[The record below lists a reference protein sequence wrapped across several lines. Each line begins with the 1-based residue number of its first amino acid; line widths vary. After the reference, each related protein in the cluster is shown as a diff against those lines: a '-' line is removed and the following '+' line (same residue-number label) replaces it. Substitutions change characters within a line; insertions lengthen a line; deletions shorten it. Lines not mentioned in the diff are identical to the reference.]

1 MASISAAEV
10 FPYGRGGGPTTPAWG
25 PPETAGSKGEDDASQ
40 QQASLLEVLPFDLN
54 LKSSLF
60 SQQLFRC
67 CDFAFNSWSSL
78 LRSRSSSRSSSS
90 TSSRSNRSSSS
101 SSRRRRSS
109 SRSSRSSI
117 RDVVLRGVLLQQRQR
132 DGRGPAVIDEEREFQ
147 TVDSKPMMRHKA
159 GGEGWLSRRR
169 VPVKQTTAAFNE
181 KTKEEEELKLGKKA
195 KSDQKKQQQ
204 QQQARYAR
212 IHARHRAFSEWS
224 IQPTNDWVVLA
235 EVPLQQLHKQQIQM
249 QRMHAILSL
258 KQEKLISSNSSS
270 SNAGDICVSRV
281 KVEDIEWRGTLGV
294 YSKQADK
301 IASKLPVAMQNLS
314 SNFYYYWVTTQDD
327 EVISD
332 YLLNG
337 SKPVD
342 VAATDQVL
350 ACLMAAPQSKY
361 SWHLY
366 ITKLDNKL
374 IIDKANGSIVDLLTV
389 NETSTDPP
397 MQDAENR
404 LNRPAALGFEAVK
417 INQNLR
423 QQVLVPGEIAA
434 SYPPAPFVESGDTP
448 ATIAYRYRLFTVPPR
463 TGPNASRRSINILT
477 RVFEE
482 TGSLPCL
489 EGLEAEVYAKSS
501 VPRADL
507 HEARDGDS
515 FTVDGGGYIYICA
528 LNEFE
533 PKGQKSW
540 RTLLETQ
547 RGALL
552 ATEVRNNA
560 CKLRKFVS
568 SAMIAGCDELRLGFV
583 ARKSPNDNG
592 KVHAATVRYSSSSRG
607 IQMEQHL
614 ILTVHNYQTR
624 DLGRQIGLR
633 PENAWGIVRSV
644 VDLLDDKPDGRYVLL
659 KDPTKPVM
667 RLYSRPEDEEDR
679 EEVNDGNREEN
690 RQEEN

>member
-1 MASISAAEV
+1 MAAPSAV
-10 FPYGRGGGPTTPAWG
+10 DIFPYGQGVSPAWG
-25 PPETAGSKGEDDASQ
+25 PPETQSSKADEEQQ

-67 CDFAFNSWSSL
+67 CDFTFNSK
-78 LRSRSSSRSSSS
+78 
-90 TSSRSNRSSSS
+90 
-101 SSRRRRSS
+101 
-109 SRSSRSSI
+109 
-117 RDVVLRGVLLQQRQR
+117 QR
-132 DGRGPAVIDEEREFQ
+132 DTRGGAAADEEREFH
-147 TVDSKPMMRHKA
+147 TVDSKPVMRHKA

-169 VPVKQTTAAFNE
+169 APVKQTTAAFNE

-235 EVPLQQLHKQQIQM
+235 EVPLQQLHKQQI
-249 QRMHAILSL
+249 
-258 KQEKLISSNSSS
+258 ETP
-270 SNAGDICVSRV
+270 RV
-281 KVEDIEWRGTLGV
+281 AVQDVEWRGTLGI

-314 SNFYYYWVTTQDD
+314 SNFYYYWITTQDD
-327 EVISD
+327 EVIRD
-332 YLLNG
+332 YMLNG
-337 SKPVD
+337 EKHVD

-366 ITKLDNKL
+366 ITKVDNKL

-389 NETSTDPP
+389 NETSTEPP

-423 QQVLVPGEIAA
+423 QQVLVPGQVAA
-434 SYPPAPFVESGDTP
+434 TYPPAPFVESGDTP

-463 TGPNASRRSINILT
+463 AGQNTSRRSVNILT
-477 RVFEE
+477 R
-482 TGSLPCL
+482 
-489 EGLEAEVYAKSS
+489 AEVYAKSS
-501 VPRADL
+501 FARADL
-507 HEARDGDS
+507 KEARDSDN

-528 LNEFE
+528 LNEIE

-540 RTLLETQ
+540 RSMLETQ
-547 RGALL
+547 KGALL

-560 CKLRKFVS
+560 CKLRKFVT

-583 ARKSPNDNG
+583 ARKNPNDN
-592 KVHAATVRYSSSSRG
+592 
-607 IQMEQHL
+607 EQHV

-633 PENAWGIVRSV
+633 PENAWGIVRSI

-659 KDPTKPVM
+659 KDPTKPM
-667 RLYSRPEDEEDR
+667 LRLYSRPDDEEER
-679 EEVNDGNREEN
+679 EEANELARETA
-690 RQEEN
+690 EEEAQV

>member
-67 CDFAFNSWSSL
+67 CDFAFNS
-78 LRSRSSSRSSSS
+78 
-90 TSSRSNRSSSS
+90 
-101 SSRRRRSS
+101 
-109 SRSSRSSI
+109 
-117 RDVVLRGVLLQQRQR
+117 QRQR

-169 VPVKQTTAAFNE
+169 APVKQTTAAFNE

-204 QQQARYAR
+204 QQQ
-212 IHARHRAFSEWS
+212 
-224 IQPTNDWVVLA
+224 
-235 EVPLQQLHKQQIQM
+235 
-249 QRMHAILSL
+249 
-258 KQEKLISSNSSS
+258 
-270 SNAGDICVSRV
+270 
-281 KVEDIEWRGTLGV
+281 VEDIEWRGTLGV

-337 SKPVD
+337 PKSVD

-423 QQVLVPGEIAA
+423 QQVLVPGEVAA

-463 TGPNASRRSINILT
+463 SGPNTSRRSINILT
-477 RVFEE
+477 R
-482 TGSLPCL
+482 
-489 EGLEAEVYAKSS
+489 AEVYAKSS
-501 VPRADL
+501 VSRADL

-552 ATEVRNNA
+552 ATETAAAAVQQQQPHA
-560 CKLRKFVS
+560 
-568 SAMIAGCDELRLGFV
+568 D
-583 ARKSPNDNG
+583 G
-592 KVHAATVRYSSSSRG
+592 KHKRHCSSRKEG
-607 IQMEQHL
+607 QEQHL

>member
-1 MASISAAEV
+1 MAMPSAADI
-10 FPYGRGGGPTTPAWG
+10 FHYGEGPSPAWG
-25 PPETAGSKGEDDASQ
+25 PPETQSTKADEDEQ
-40 QQASLLEVLPFDLN
+40 QQGSLLEVLPFDLN

-67 CDFAFNSWSSL
+67 CDFTFNSKQ
-78 LRSRSSSRSSSS
+78 REGRAGA
-90 TSSRSNRSSSS
+90 
-101 SSRRRRSS
+101 
-109 SRSSRSSI
+109 
-117 RDVVLRGVLLQQRQR
+117 GV
-132 DGRGPAVIDEEREFQ
+132 DEEREFH
-147 TVDSKPMMRHKA
+147 TVDSKPVIRHKA
-159 GGEGWLSRRR
+159 SGEGWLSRRR
-169 VPVKQTTAAFNE
+169 APVKQTTAAFNE

-235 EVPLQQLHKQQIQM
+235 EVPLQQLHKQQI
-249 QRMHAILSL
+249 
-258 KQEKLISSNSSS
+258 EK
-270 SNAGDICVSRV
+270 SRV
-281 KVEDIEWRGTLGV
+281 AVEDIEWRGTLGV

-301 IASKLPVAMQNLS
+301 ISSKLPVPMQNLS

-327 EVISD
+327 EVIRD
-332 YLLNG
+332 YMLNG
-337 SKPVD
+337 EKQVD
-342 VAATDQVL
+342 IAATDQVL

-366 ITKLDNKL
+366 VTKVEGKL

-389 NETSTDPP
+389 NETSTEPP

-423 QQVLVPGEIAA
+423 QQVLIPGEVAA
-434 SYPPAPFVESGDTP
+434 THPPAPFVERGDTP

-463 TGPNASRRSINILT
+463 IGLNTSRRSINILT
-477 RVFEE
+477 R
-482 TGSLPCL
+482 
-489 EGLEAEVYAKSS
+489 AEVYAKSS
-501 VPRADL
+501 SPRVDL
-507 HEARDGDS
+507 KETREGDN
-515 FTVDGGGYIYICA
+515 FMIDGGGYIYICA
-528 LNEFE
+528 LNEVE
-533 PKGQKSW
+533 PKGQKNW
-540 RTLLETQ
+540 RSMLETQ
-547 RGALL
+547 KGALL

-560 CKLRKFVS
+560 CKLRKFVT

-583 ARKSPNDNG
+583 ARKNPNDN
-592 KVHAATVRYSSSSRG
+592 
-607 IQMEQHL
+607 EQHV

-633 PENAWGIVRSV
+633 PENAWGIVRSL

-659 KDPTKPVM
+659 KDPTKPM
-667 RLYSRPEDEEDR
+667 LRLYSRPEDEVER
-679 EEVNDGNREEN
+679 EANDMTREAA
-690 RQEEN
+690 EEEPQV